1 MGMRD
6 WITAAPLAAGAI
18 LAATLSGTSGLAQV
32 PSQNPAPRAEQ
43 TVNLTMEQRHII
55 KEIIV
60 KDMKIA
66 PQATEAPAKIGDMV
80 PSGVTPAPIPVEV
93 ASKVPQLKTHSFFV
107 KDGAVVIV
115 DPKNNKVADRV
126 E

>member
-6 WITAAPLAAGAI
+6 WTTAVLFAAGTI
-18 LAATLSGTSGLAQV
+18 LAATFTGTSGLAQV
-32 PSQNPAPRAEQ
+32 PSQKPVPRTEQ
-43 TVNLTMEQRHII
+43 TVNLTMEQRHVI

-66 PQATEAPAKIGDMV
+66 PQTTEAPAKIGDTV

-93 ASKVPQLKTHSFFV
+93 ANKVPQLKTHSFFV
-107 KDGAVVIV
+107 KDGTVVIV
-115 DPKNNKVADRV
+115 DPKNNKVAERV

>member
-1 MGMRD
+1 MNLRNA
-6 WITAAPLAAGAI
+6 ITAALFAAGTI
-18 LAATLSGTSGLAQV
+18 LTLSGTPALAQA
-32 PSQNPAPRAEQ
+32 PAKSPAPAAET
-43 TVNLTMEQRHII
+43 TVNLTMEQRHVI

-66 PQATEAPAKIGDMV
+66 PQATEAPAKIGDAV

-93 ASKVPQLKTHSFFV
+93 ANKVPQLKTHSYFV
-107 KDGAVVIV
+107 KDDTVIIV
-115 DPKNNKVADRV
+115 DPKNNKVAERV